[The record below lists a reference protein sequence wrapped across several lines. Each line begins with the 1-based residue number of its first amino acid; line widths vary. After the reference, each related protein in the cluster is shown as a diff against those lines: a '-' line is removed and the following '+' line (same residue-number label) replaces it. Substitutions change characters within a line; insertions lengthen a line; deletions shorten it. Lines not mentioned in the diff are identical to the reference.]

1 MPEPS
6 MEGKRKEKTDDRK
19 EQKAGVGHLGQA
31 PMASGLALGEIPR
44 HEQEGL

>member
-19 EQKAGVGHLGQA
+19 EQKAGGPPGQA
-31 PMASGLALGEIPR
+31 PKASGLALGEIPR